1 MGVGEFFSILFFTVL
16 CVFSNLL
23 RDWISEEVFVV
34 HQSIS
39 AVALLDQR
47 MEKVKQNIA
56 TKVDDGRCNHNL
68 SE

>member
-1 MGVGEFFSILFFTVL
+1 MGEFFSLSLFVL
-16 CVFSNLL
+16 LCGLSNLL

-34 HQSIS
+34 HQSIR

-47 MEKVKQNIA
+47 MEEVKQNIA